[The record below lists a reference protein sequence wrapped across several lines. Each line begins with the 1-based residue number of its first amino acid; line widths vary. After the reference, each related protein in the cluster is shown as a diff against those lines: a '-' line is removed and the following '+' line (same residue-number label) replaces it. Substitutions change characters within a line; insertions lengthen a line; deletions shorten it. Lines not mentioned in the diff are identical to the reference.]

1 MAETGQM
8 WEEWRSA
15 NEKSAP
21 GTQNSAPKLGSTF
34 VLTYRV
40 YTLTEL
46 DALLQKCGFEIVN
59 AFGNFRGSELT
70 YKSAL
75 MLVQSVKA

>member
-1 MAETGQM
+1 MAAIGQM

-15 NEKSAP
+15 NEKLS
-21 GTQNSAPKLGSTF
+21 STL

-46 DALLQKCGFEIVN
+46 ESLLRKCGFEVAN

-70 YKSAL
+70 YSSPL
-75 MLVQSVKA
+75 MLVQSVKI

>member
-1 MAETGQM
+1 
-8 WEEWRSA
+8 
-15 NEKSAP
+15 
-21 GTQNSAPKLGSTF
+21 

-46 DALLQKCGFEIVN
+46 ESLLRKCGFEVAN

-70 YKSAL
+70 YSSPL
-75 MLVQSVKA
+75 MLVQSVKI

>member
-1 MAETGQM
+1 
-8 WEEWRSA
+8 
-15 NEKSAP
+15 
-21 GTQNSAPKLGSTF
+21 

-46 DALLQKCGFEIVN
+46 DALLRKCGFEVAN

-70 YKSAL
+70 YKSLL
-75 MLVQSVKA
+75 MLVQSIKA